1 MQNQNDTRQ
10 RLEAL
15 LADADTEMMTLEL
28 NKLLDT
34 ELAKPATEIDA
45 ELVTRILD
53 LLGVEGPTDQQK
65 QDVWKRI
72 QDTRHRKK
80 RASLPT
86 AMPRRAAILVAA
98 LALTA
103 LVLWGTAEAFHWPR
117 LFMLAKPADDTFG
130 VELTE
135 QLPLETPTEGAVYT
149 TEDNP
154 DTDFTVYVTLDDV
167 PALDGGY
174 TIIPRWLPD
183 GYFFLAG
190 TLYQDVNVKIYTLTF
205 ANGANQFDVVVYVF
219 SDAAV
224 ALGFDYE
231 RESEIA
237 EAITIGSVEVT
248 LYLNAEDS
256 GALAYWINSEKT
268 QYSISGQLSREEI
281 IRIAEGLQ

>member
-15 LADADTEMMTLEL
+15 LADADTEMMSLEL
-28 NKLLDT
+28 NKLLDA

-45 ELVTRILD
+45 ELVTTILD

-65 QDVWKRI
+65 QDAWKRI
-72 QDTRHRKK
+72 QETRHGKK

-135 QLPLETPTEGAVYT
+135 QLPPEAPTEGALYT

-154 DTDFTVYVTLDDV
+154 DTDFTVYVTLDNV
-167 PALDGGY
+167 PASDGGY

-183 GYFFLAG
+183 GYSFQSG
-190 TLYQDVNVKIYTLTF
+190 SLYQDVNMKIYTLTF
-205 ANGANQFDVVVYVF
+205 ADDMNTFDVVTHLF
-219 SDAAV
+219 SDDAV
-224 ALGFDYE
+224 ALAYE
-231 RESEIA
+231 YQREWETPVT
-237 EAITIGSVEVT
+237 ITVGNVEVT
-248 LYLNAEDS
+248 LYQNSEDS
-256 GALAYWINSEKT
+256 GALAYWINSKKT
-268 QYSISGQLSREEI
+268 QYFISGKLSEEDI
-281 IRIAEGLQ
+281 VRMVEGLQ